1 MYTLSFEKVSIR
13 NGLRLGIRRKPQ
25 IDRQYSAQDPPA
37 RDQHARSTPGAS
49 GSVVVSRRATSIP
62 ESTFSHRWETSVPTS
77 SQLHQA
83 ERFFLSHPPVLLG
96 SSSKFRTIDS
106 GTALEVAFL
115 GRSNVG
121 KSSLLNALM
130 GKNICWTSSKPGR
143 TKTMNF
149 FAIGGEDQAGNPG
162 KVVVLDMP
170 GYGKGSREEW
180 GQEIMK
186 YLVGRKQYG
195 YNPLLEVQNAKILK
209 GFEGLFC

>member
-1 MYTLSFEKVSIR
+1 MYALSFEQASIR
-13 NGLRLGIRRKPQ
+13 NGLRLGIRRRPQ
-25 IDRQYSAQDPPA
+25 IRPQRSAQDPPA
-37 RDQHARSTPGAS
+37 RDQHARSTPDAQTS
-49 GSVVVSRRATSIP
+49 SSSAVVSRRATSIP
-62 ESTFSHRWETSVPTS
+62 ESVFSHRWETSVPTS

-83 ERFFLSHPPVLLG
+83 ERFFLSHSPVLLY

-130 GKNICWTSSKPGR
+130 GRNICYTSSKPGR

-149 FAIGGEDQAGNPG
+149 FAVGGEDQAGNPG

-170 GYGKGSREEW
+170 GHGKGSREEW

-195 YNPLLEVQNAKILK
+195 YIPLLEVQKAKT
-209 GFEGLFC
+209 